1 MILGI
6 IFIGTSQPIKNL
18 YKNSA
23 SIITGLKIDDNK
35 KNPAD
40 NKEVNNINDCQKVT
54 RDTTGL
60 SQKKIF
66 EITKLMKK

>member
-1 MILGI
+1 MKLYKISLVIIMILGI

-35 KNPAD
+35 KN
-40 NKEVNNINDCQKVT
+40 Q
-54 RDTTGL
+54 
-60 SQKKIF
+60 
-66 EITKLMKK
+66 